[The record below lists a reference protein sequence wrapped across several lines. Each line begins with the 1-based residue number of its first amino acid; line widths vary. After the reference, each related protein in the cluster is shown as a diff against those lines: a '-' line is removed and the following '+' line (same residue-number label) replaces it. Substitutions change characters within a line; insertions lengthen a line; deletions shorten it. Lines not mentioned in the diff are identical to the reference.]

1 MIKGYKKFIVGA
13 VVAVSA
19 LNMTAFGAEWYDDA
33 VKHCKE
39 REIISA
45 DYNINGMLTRGEM
58 AEMLSAA
65 ADLKAYYIDNSFSDI
80 EIKDSYTD
88 DIKTV

>member
-45 DYNINGMLTRGEM
+45 DYNINGMLTRGE
-58 AEMLSAA
+58 
-65 ADLKAYYIDNSFSDI
+65 NG
-80 EIKDSYTD
+80 
-88 DIKTV
+88 